1 MNRRKL
7 YLIAML
13 FATLGFVSCEE
24 KEVLTCPTGVENG
37 YEWVDLGLPSGLKW
51 ANYNIGATKPEES
64 GLLFAWGETSSK
76 EMFDWE
82 GYKYCDVEFAI
93 AKDSIE
99 EISNPLWCGIN
110 KYHVDDGVYSSSS
123 IPGFGEK
130 DKTKQIYWYKQIKSG
145 GDEFKFTGD
154 SITVLD
160 PEDDAAIANMGENWR
175 IPTVEEM
182 EELRV
187 ECTWEWTER
196 NGVKGY
202 KVKGK
207 NGNFIFLPAI
217 GFKMGGEMVDA
228 GKGGYYWS
236 NSLSGKTKFASSFYF
251 CSDRRS
257 ASTEADRCNG
267 RPIRA
272 VCP

>member
-93 AKDSIE
+93 AKE
-99 EISNPLWCGIN
+99 YPLWCGIN
-110 KYHVDDGVYSSSS
+110 KYLFNDLGENKEDLKYSKSFDD
-123 IPGFGEK
+123 K
-130 DKTKQIYWYKQIKSG
+130 
-145 GDEFKFTGD
+145 
-154 SITVLD
+154 TVLD
-160 PEDDAAIANMGENWR
+160 LEDDAAIANMGENWR
-175 IPTVEEM
+175 MPTVEEM